1 MSQQT
6 SQAQNITMSGGGA
19 YSLATKG
26 AADVINLATDLVLE
40 AVDAM
45 KLRPDLPGF
54 RMTDMGCAD
63 GGTSLGMVGKVIERV
78 GERCP
83 DAAFNIIYTDQ
94 PRNDFNA
101 LVQIIHGLGPFDSY
115 LERFRNVQPMFS
127 ASSFY
132 LPICP
137 PNSLNLGFSAT
148 AMHWLRQKPCDL
160 DHHVHMVGATGDA
173 LAQFAEQGKRDWE
186 TILLHRSKELVSGGR
201 LVLVNFGKDEEG
213 RYLGNTFGVN
223 MFDTFNEIWQEFLE
237 DGRISREEYGRMT
250 LPQYYNTVEEF
261 SAPLTDPASP
271 VYQSGLRLVDL
282 HTRIV
287 PCPFAEDFKTHGDE
301 RRFADEYIPTIRSW
315 NQSIF
320 LGALDESRPLEARQ
334 ELIESYYGTYHQ
346 RVLDHPEGHGMDYV
360 HAYLTVAK
368 V

>member
-1 MSQQT
+1 MARQT
-6 SQAQNITMSGGGA
+6 SAAQHITMSGGGA

-26 AADVINLATDLVLE
+26 AGDVITLAADLVLN
-40 AVDAM
+40 AVEAM
-45 KLRPDLPGF
+45 KLPPELPVF
-54 RMTDMGCAD
+54 QMLDMGCAD
-63 GGTSLGMVGKVIERV
+63 GGTSLGMIGKVIERV
-78 GERCP
+78 EKTCP
-83 DAAFNIIYTDQ
+83 DAVFNIIYTDQ

-101 LVQIIHGLGPFDSY
+101 LVQMIHGLGPFESY
-115 LERFRNVQPMFS
+115 LERFQNVRPLFS

-137 PNSLNLGFSAT
+137 PNSVNLGFSAT

-160 DHHVHMVGATGDA
+160 ENHVHMVGATGDA
-173 LAQFAEQGKRDWE
+173 LVKFAEQGKRDWE
-186 TILLHRSKELVSGGR
+186 RILLNRSKELVSGGR
-201 LVLVNFGKDEEG
+201 LVLVNFGRDEEG

-223 MFDTFNEIWQEFLE
+223 MFDTFNEIWNEFLE
-237 DGRISREEYGRMT
+237 NGRISREEYVRMT

-271 VYQSGLRLVDL
+271 VYQSGLRLVDV

-287 PCPFAEDFKTHGDE
+287 SCPFAEEFKTHGNVK
-301 RRFADEYIPTIRSW
+301 RFANAYIPTIRSW

-320 LGALDESRPLEARQ
+320 LGALDESRPLEERQ

-346 RVLDHPEGHGMDYV
+346 RVLDAPEGHGMDYV
-360 HAYLTVAK
+360 HAYLIVEK
-368 V
+368 I